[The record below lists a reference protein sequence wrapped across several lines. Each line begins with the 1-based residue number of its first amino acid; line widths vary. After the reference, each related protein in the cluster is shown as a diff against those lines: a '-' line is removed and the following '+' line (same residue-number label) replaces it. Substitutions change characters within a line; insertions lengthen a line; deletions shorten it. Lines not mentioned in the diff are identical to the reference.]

1 MGIDEAIAV
10 SHEALMVIL
19 KISLPP
25 LGITAVLSAGLMLFQ
40 SATNINEAS
49 LQQDTKFFAT
59 LLILFVTGPAIYLAL
74 RDYTGIIFERIAM
87 LQ

>member
-1 MGIDEAIAV
+1 
-10 SHEALMVIL
+10 
-19 KISLPP
+19 
-25 LGITAVLSAGLMLFQ
+25 VLSAGLMLFQ
-40 SATNINEAS
+40 SVTHINEAS

-74 RDYTGIIFERIAM
+74 RDYTGVIFERIAM